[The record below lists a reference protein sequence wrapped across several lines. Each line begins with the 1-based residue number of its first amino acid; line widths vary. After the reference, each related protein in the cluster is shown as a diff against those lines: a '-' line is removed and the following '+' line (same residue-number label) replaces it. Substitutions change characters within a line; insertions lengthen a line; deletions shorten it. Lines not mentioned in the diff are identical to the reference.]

1 MMTGLSHGHTVALLS
16 CLEYMS
22 KPPSR
27 VATRAQR
34 WCPGQ
39 DSNLRPSAP
48 EADALST
55 ELPGPEA

>member
-22 KPPSR
+22 KPPPR
-27 VATRAQR
+27 VVTGARE

-48 EADALST
+48 ESHSPPLT
-55 ELPGPEA
+55 KIRVR